1 MAMPPRCHPQEE
13 QDLPTG
19 GFDHNQRCLS
29 WLFQITFGMENDG
42 LLDGSNE
49 DCLYLNV
56 YVPANRTRNELVPV
70 AVWLHG
76 GAFMFG
82 SGSACWFGPQFWM
95 IHNIVLVTLN
105 YRLGPLG
112 FLSLGTEEVP
122 GNAGM
127 LDQVAALQWVQDNIA
142 AFGGDPGRVFVTVI
156 SLTSSSTAL
165 SS

>member
-1 MAMPPRCHPQEE
+1 
-13 QDLPTG
+13 
-19 GFDHNQRCLS
+19 
-29 WLFQITFGMENDG
+29 MENDG

-56 YVPANRTRNELVPV
+56 YVPANRTRNELLPV

-127 LDQVAALQWVQDNIA
+127 LDQVAALQWVQSNIHR
-142 AFGGDPGRVFVTVI
+142 FNGDPRKVTLMGQVEI
-156 SLTSSSTAL
+156 SHLTIKEYPSII
-165 SS
+165 